1 MLNGLSK
8 KDLFLGVVLRI
19 GFHGMDITIIA
30 HHLGEYFLNLFQASK
45 SRKFKDN
52 SGPRLC
58 QMVVKCKGIPPK
70 SPEFKFRNY
79 SNLPR

>member
-1 MLNGLSK
+1 M
-8 KDLFLGVVLRI
+8 FLGVVLRI

-30 HHLGEYFLNLFQASK
+30 HHLGEYVLNLFQASK

-58 QMVVKCKGIPPK
+58 QMVVKSQGILPE
-70 SPEFKFRNY
+70 SIEFKFRNY
-79 SNLPR
+79 NNNLPR